1 MNQPL
6 FYHTSLINMNIK
18 ETTAN
23 TKNIDEYTHFLVPV
37 FNFNILKDH
46 KNIVMDMH
54 IFMIL
59 YLEKPAT

>member
-1 MNQPL
+1 MN
-6 FYHTSLINMNIK
+6 TK
-18 ETTAN
+18 EITAN

-46 KNIVMDMH
+46 RSMVIKIH
-54 IFMIL
+54 IFIML